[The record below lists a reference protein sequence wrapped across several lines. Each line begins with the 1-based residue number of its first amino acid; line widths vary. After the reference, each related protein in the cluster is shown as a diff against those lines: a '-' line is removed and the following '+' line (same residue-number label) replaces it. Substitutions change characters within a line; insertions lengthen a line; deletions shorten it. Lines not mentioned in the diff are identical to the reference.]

1 MNTLKLT
8 VTIDADG
15 RQAADMLDDLAIDAE
30 GGMFDQA
37 LLNLLRDHLRRM
49 GDFRDWRIV
58 SARVDVQE
66 EIP

>member
-1 MNTLKLT
+1 
-8 VTIDADG
+8 
-15 RQAADMLDDLAIDAE
+15 
-30 GGMFDQA
+30 MFDQA